1 MAKGAATEKALAGM
15 HSLLARVLTKTLEK
29 YEKSLDLL
37 DKLDK
42 DDLENEFIAAAIAE
56 IGEPNP
62 AMLSVIAKFLK
73 DNEIAFD
80 TEEVETLNST
90 ERRLAERREARKRAG
105 INLSV
110 VPLHEAI

>member
-1 MAKGAATEKALAGM
+1 MSKGAATESALGGM

-29 YEKSLDLL
+29 YEKTLSALDNLERE
-37 DKLDK
+37 
-42 DDLENEFIAAAIAE
+42 DLENEVILATIAE

-80 TEEVETLNST
+80 TEEVDTLNST
-90 ERRLAERREARKRAG
+90 QRRLEERREARKRAG
-105 INLSV
+105 INLSL
-110 VPLHEAI
+110 VPHVEAS